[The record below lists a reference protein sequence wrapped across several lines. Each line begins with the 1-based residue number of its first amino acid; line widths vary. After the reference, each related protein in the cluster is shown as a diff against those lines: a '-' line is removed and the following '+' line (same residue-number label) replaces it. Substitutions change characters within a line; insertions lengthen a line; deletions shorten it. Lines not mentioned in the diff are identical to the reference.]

1 MKPRKKENGETRTKM
16 KEDKIKPKIEV
27 VIREFDKKTVKDIH
41 QVDGTFTIDS
51 KLILYLENNTLVY
64 TIEDV
69 HPFKKQ
75 YTPDDVD
82 YYTYVDDPDK
92 TVYLAY
98 IEGQIVGQI
107 ILRKNWNNF
116 AYIEDIAVDAAFRNR
131 GVGKALLTYAKKW
144 AREKKVAGIMLETQN
159 NNVAACR
166 LYEGN
171 GFVLGGFDKY
181 LYKGLK
187 KDTDEIALYWYYLFK
202 NDE

>member
-1 MKPRKKENGETRTKM
+1 MKPKRKENGEKSTKM
-16 KEDKIKPKIEV
+16 KEDKIEPKIEII
-27 VIREFDKKTVKDIH
+27 IREFDKKTVRDIH

-69 HPFKKQ
+69 HPFKKR

-82 YYTYVDDPDK
+82 YYTYIDDPDK
-92 TVYLAY
+92 TVYFAY
-98 IEGQIVGQI
+98 TGDQIVGQI

-131 GVGKALLTYAKKW
+131 GVGKTLLMYAKKW

-166 LYEGN
+166 LYEGS
-171 GFVLGGFDKY
+171 GFVLSGFDKY

-187 KDTDEIALYWYYLFK
+187 KDTDEIALYWYHLFE